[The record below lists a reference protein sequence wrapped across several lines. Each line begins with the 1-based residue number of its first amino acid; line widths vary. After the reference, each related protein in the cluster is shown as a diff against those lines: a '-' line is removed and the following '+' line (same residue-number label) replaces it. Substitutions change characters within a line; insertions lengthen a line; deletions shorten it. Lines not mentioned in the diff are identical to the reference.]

1 MPEPE
6 AILWLGPKPL
16 PVIVIVPPTGA
27 SGGVM
32 PVITGLGTSKE
43 LLEALE
49 TELTVTSIWPVL
61 APEGTVATIC
71 VSLQLVAVAA
81 TPLNVR
87 VLLRWFAW
95 NPLPLMVTVVP
106 AVPPKGE
113 YEVTIGGGT
122 ENRLVALL

>member
-6 AILWLGPKPL
+6 EIRWLGPKPL
-16 PVIVIVPPTGA
+16 PMIVIVPPTGA

-32 PVITGLGTSKE
+32 PVITGFGTSKE
-43 LLEALE
+43 LLEALG

-61 APEGTVATIC
+61 APEGTVAMIC
-71 VSLQLVAVAA
+71 VSVHVVAVAA

-95 NPLPLMVTVVP
+95 NPLPLIVTCVP
-106 AVPPKGE
+106 DVPPTGQ
-113 YEVTIGGGT
+113 
-122 ENRLVALL
+122 